1 MNSSS
6 KKVFL
11 VTFVLGIFII
21 FVSFCAG
28 IGGAILGS
36 TISTSQ
42 ISSFTDGGTIQ
53 TNTVIEENAIVD
65 VAESASP
72 SVVSIIIT
80 KELPVYENYMYNSW
94 GFMMPSRE
102 QTGTEE
108 QEIGSGSGFVISA
121 DGLILTNKHVVED
134 TDATYTVVFSDE
146 TQVEA
151 EVLATDSYLDVAILQ
166 IDTDKELVPLS
177 LGNSDELRIGQTA
190 IAIGNSLGEF
200 SNTVSK
206 GIISGLGR
214 TIIAENAS
222 TASSESLQN
231 VIQTDASINSGNSG
245 GPLLDINGNVIGVN
259 VAMADGAENVGFAIP
274 INSIKEIIDSV
285 MQYGEIVRPYMGV
298 RYIPITDSI
307 KEEYELPLDSGALLV
322 TGNNGEDA
330 VIADSPA
337 DKAGLQAGDVI
348 TKLDDTSVDD
358 EHDLQDII
366 QEYDPGDEVIVTYWR
381 NGTTSTVT
389 VLLEKL
395 PTE

>member
-1 MNSSS
+1 
-6 KKVFL
+6 
-11 VTFVLGIFII
+11 
-21 FVSFCAG
+21 
-28 IGGAILGS
+28 
-36 TISTSQ
+36 
-42 ISSFTDGGTIQ
+42 
-53 TNTVIEENAIVD
+53 
-65 VAESASP
+65 
-72 SVVSIIIT
+72 
-80 KELPVYENYMYNSW
+80 
-94 GFMMPSRE
+94 
-102 QTGTEE
+102 
-108 QEIGSGSGFVISA
+108 
-121 DGLILTNKHVVED
+121 
-134 TDATYTVVFSDE
+134 
-146 TQVEA
+146 
-151 EVLATDSYLDVAILQ
+151 
-166 IDTDKELVPLS
+166 
-177 LGNSDELRIGQTA
+177 
-190 IAIGNSLGEF
+190 
-200 SNTVSK
+200 
-206 GIISGLGR
+206 
-214 TIIAENAS
+214 
-222 TASSESLQN
+222 
-231 VIQTDASINSGNSG
+231 
-245 GPLLDINGNVIGVN
+245 VIGVN